1 MMLEQKGKR
10 KISFVNHFEFFEEE
24 KRSNNLELLIKDIKV
39 VF

>member
-10 KISFVNHFEFFEEE
+10 KISFVNYFEFFEEE